1 MKEKTY
7 TGFIVSLKT
16 NKVEVYKHN
25 FYNTKRRVSLKTS
38 EVPKEDEGSIVPTV
52 HDVSQA

>member
-16 NKVEVYKHN
+16 NKVEVFQHN
-25 FYNTKRRVSLKTS
+25 QHKTSRRVSPETS
-38 EVPKEDEGSIVPTV
+38 EVPKEDESSIVPTV
-52 HDVSQA
+52 HDAS